1 MTALYILLALFVF
14 GLLVMIHELGHFLV
28 ARAFGV
34 GIREFSIGMGPKIF
48 SWKGKKKWEE
58 DDEAENRPVH
68 VDENAVFPMQMDEN
82 GNLVEQ
88 RKKEPEER
96 VTVYSLRALPIG
108 GYVSMVGEDEESD
121 SPASFEKKNVWKRIA
136 IVLAGPV
143 MNVLLGFI
151 LMLVLVLTTTNA
163 KTGEILLISNT
174 VGEFQEGATS
184 PAYGLAIGD
193 TVTHVNGTRVH
204 TGNELVYEVMNQGY
218 EPIDLT
224 VKRGE
229 ETVELYDVIFPGME
243 AEGIAFGSADFKLYV
258 EKASFGT
265 VIKHTFFRSVS
276 TVKMIFDQLIDLIT
290 GRFGMNAVSGPIGIT
305 EEMGNAAK
313 SGFDTFLYLV
323 IVITVN
329 LGVFNLLPIPAL
341 DGGRLLFL
349 LIEAVMRRPV
359 NKQVEGYIH
368 FAGMMLLFG
377 LMIVVACKD
386 IVGLFIR

>member
-1 MTALYILLALFVF
+1 MTAFYILLALFVF

-48 SWKGKKKWEE
+48 SWKGKKKWAE
-58 DDEAENRPVH
+58 DDDPTVRVN
-68 VDENAVFPMQMDEN
+68 ENAVFPMQMDEN
-82 GNLVEQ
+82 GDLAEEDE
-88 RKKEPEER
+88 KEPEDHR
-96 VTVYSLRALPIG
+96 TSYSLRAFPIG

-143 MNVLLGFI
+143 MNVLLGFV

-184 PAYGLAIGD
+184 PSYGLAVGD

-224 VKRGE
+224 VKRGD
-229 ETVELYDVIFPGME
+229 ETIELRGVIFPGME
-243 AEGIAFGSADFKLYV
+243 AEGIAFGSADFKLYT

-265 VIKHTFFRSVS
+265 VIKYTFFRSVS
-276 TVKMIFDQLIDLIT
+276 TVKMILDQLVDLIT

-313 SGFDTFLYLV
+313 SGFDTFLYLI

-349 LIEAVMRRPV
+349 LIEAVIRRPV

-368 FAGMMLLFG
+368 FAGMLLLFG
-377 LMIVVACKD
+377 LMIAVSCKD